1 MVRIIAA
8 SSDIILL
15 RIFISHIINLI
26 HVINKRFFLL
36 EKNDKELAS
45 LAQSA
50 RHSTVVHATG
60 SSPLGLYS
68 RHTTQSAGSGLS
80 GTTAS
85 LSNLAASDIISSR
98 AKFDRETVLPDK
110 PEPGNCVM

>member
-1 MVRIIAA
+1 MG
-8 SSDIILL
+8 
-15 RIFISHIINLI
+15 
-26 HVINKRFFLL
+26 
-36 EKNDKELAS
+36 KNGKDLAS

-50 RHSTVVHATG
+50 RHSTVVQDAPG

-68 RHTTQSAGSGLS
+68 RHTKQFAASGLS

-98 AKFDRETVLPDK
+98 AKFDGETVLPDK
-110 PEPGNCVM
+110 PEAANCVM

>member
-15 RIFISHIINLI
+15 RIFSHIINLI
-26 HVINKRFFLL
+26 HVINL

-68 RHTTQSAGSGLS
+68 RHTTQLAASGLS

-98 AKFDRETVLPDK
+98 AKFDREAVLPDK
-110 PEPGNCVM
+110 PKATNCVV

>member
-15 RIFISHIINLI
+15 RIFSHIINLI

-68 RHTTQSAGSGLS
+68 RHTTQLAASGLS

-98 AKFDRETVLPDK
+98 AKFDREAVLPDK
-110 PEPGNCVM
+110 PKATNCVV

>member
-1 MVRIIAA
+1 M
-8 SSDIILL
+8 LL
-15 RIFISHIINLI
+15 I
-26 HVINKRFFLL
+26 KGFFLL

-50 RHSTVVHATG
+50 RHSTVVHATPG

-68 RHTTQSAGSGLS
+68 RHTTQLAASGLS

-98 AKFDRETVLPDK
+98 AKFDREAVLPDK
-110 PEPGNCVM
+110 PKATNCVV

>member
-1 MVRIIAA
+1 M
-8 SSDIILL
+8 
-15 RIFISHIINLI
+15 
-26 HVINKRFFLL
+26 L
-36 EKNDKELAS
+36 EKNYKELAS

-50 RHSTVVHATG
+50 RHLTVVHATPG
-60 SSPLGLYS
+60 LSPLGLYS
-68 RHTTQSAGSGLS
+68 RHTTQVAASGLS

-110 PEPGNCVM
+110 PEAATCVM